1 MSEKKILFQK
11 KDFDGWKTLNDT
23 VMGGSSSAYCEI
35 SNSGLFLRG
44 NIVEKAGG
52 FVSCRSPIYKP
63 SLNVSEYESF
73 VLKIDGQGRT
83 FKFAVAC
90 EDDLLGLTEFIPGGL
105 RWIKS
110 FPTKKFGTTNV
121 QITFSSLKPS
131 VRANKVHFPF
141 KFKPNKIKRLQL
153 LHSKFGDDGLLN
165 NEFKQGSIKVLIKSI
180 SVI

>member
-1 MSEKKILFQK
+1 MNKKKFLFQK
-11 KDFDGWKTLNDT
+11 KDFDGWRTLNDT
-23 VMGGSSSAYCEI
+23 VMGGSSSAFCEI
-35 SNSGLFLRG
+35 SNSGLLLKG

-52 FVSCRSPIYKP
+52 FVSCRSSLYKP
-63 SLNVSEYESF
+63 PLDVNEYESF
-73 VLKIDGQGRT
+73 ELNIDGQGRT
-83 FKFAVAC
+83 FKFAIAC

-121 QITFSSLKPS
+121 QIPFSSLNPS
-131 VRANKVHFPF
+131 VRANKVRFPF
-141 KFKPNKIKRLQL
+141 KFKPSRIKRLQL

-165 NEFKQGSIKVLIKSI
+165 NGFKPGSIKVLIKSI